1 MTDNI
6 LYLHPRDPQQ
16 TFDATAVGEALR
28 GIGFIGEAFSFHGAQ
43 HFKPGGEF
51 LFLLTFLGCSP
62 VVSLGEPG
70 LTGEEFCHIEFT
82 PVSEQPRFVAG
93 DNLKV
98 PRCRHCNQRI
108 DDWQNML
115 EAWRSQGSEQW
126 SCPHCGKSTPLHR
139 LKWKQCAGFGRQFIK
154 VWGIFEG
161 EAVPGEELLNA
172 LRQSTHSEWDYFYC
186 RRQHQEPP
194 AQSFLK

>member
-16 TFDATAVGEALR
+16 VFDTQSIIQALQAIGFVGEHFTFR
-28 GIGFIGEAFSFHGAQ
+28 GND
-43 HFKPGGEF
+43 HFKPGAEF
-51 LFLLTFLGCSP
+51 LYLLTFLGCSP

-82 PVSEQPRFVAG
+82 PPTAQPAFTAG
-93 DNLKV
+93 DNVKV

-108 DDWQNML
+108 EEWREAI
-115 EAWRSQGSEQW
+115 EAWHTGGSEQW

-161 EAVPGEELLNA
+161 EALPGEELLNA
-172 LRQSTHSEWDYFYC
+172 LRQGTSFEWEYFYC
-186 RRQHQEPP
+186 RFVQ
-194 AQSFLK
+194 